1 MRRAKPSKYR
11 NVPTFVDG
19 HRFASKKE
27 ARRFKE
33 LKLLERAN
41 EIVGL
46 VIHPRYEIKVN
57 GVKICDYVAD
67 FGYEL
72 ASPDPD
78 YSFRPIIE
86 DVKGVRT
93 STYRLKAN
101 LMKALYGITI
111 KET

>member
-11 NVPTFVDG
+11 NVCTTVDNYT
-19 HRFASKKE
+19 FASKRE
-27 ARRFKE
+27 AKRYGE
-33 LKLLERAN
+33 LKLRLMAQS
-41 EIVGL
+41 ISVL
-46 VIHPRYEIKVN
+46 QLQPRYQLIVK
-57 GVKICDYVAD
+57 GVKIGTYVAD
-67 FGYEL
+67 FRYLERDGTE
-72 ASPDPD
+72 
-78 YSFRPIIE
+78 IVE